1 MTYVG
6 VAMKLILMVLFF
18 VSGACLA
25 TESDDV
31 DLFLTNFY
39 SDFSEHKIDR
49 LSSLYFHAG
58 AQAVFGEHVAI
69 LPGNDDVRAMFIA
82 VLGGLD
88 KKGYKRSVI
97 KRMSKTRLGE
107 SYVFVSV
114 LFDRVAADESQLD
127 SMCSSYSMVKV
138 DGEWRILSWVPTEPL
153 PTGAC
158 TE

>member
-1 MTYVG
+1 
-6 VAMKLILMVLFF
+6 MKLALMMLFLM
-18 VSGACLA
+18 SSACCA
-25 TESDDV
+25 AESDDL
-31 DLFLTNFY
+31 DLFLANFY

-58 AQAVFGEHVAI
+58 AQAVFGEHVEI
-69 LPGNDDVRAMFIA
+69 LSSNDDVRAMFIA

-97 KRMSKTRLGE
+97 KRVSKTRLGE
-107 SYVFVSV
+107 NYVFVSV
-114 LFDRVAADESQLD
+114 LFDRVAADGSKLD

-153 PTGAC
+153 PAGAC

>member
-1 MTYVG
+1 MLFLMSSACR
-6 VAMKLILMVLFF
+6 VA
-18 VSGACLA
+18 
-25 TESDDV
+25 ESDDL
-31 DLFLTNFY
+31 DLFLANFY

-58 AQAVFGEHVAI
+58 AQAVFGEHVEI
-69 LPGNDDVRAMFIA
+69 LSSNDDIRAMFIA

-97 KRMSKTRLGE
+97 KRVSKTRLRE

-114 LFDRVAADESQLD
+114 LFDRVAADGRQLD
-127 SMCSSYSMVKV
+127 SMCSSYSMVIV

>member
-1 MTYVG
+1 
-6 VAMKLILMVLFF
+6 MKLILMMLFSI
-18 VSGACLA
+18 SGACRA
-25 TESDDV
+25 VESDDV
-31 DLFLTNFY
+31 DLFLANFY

-58 AQAVFGEHVAI
+58 AQAVFGEHVAM
-69 LPGNDDVRAMFIA
+69 LSSNDDVRAMFIA

-97 KRMSKTRLGE
+97 KRVSKTRLGE
-107 SYVFVSV
+107 NYVFVSV
-114 LFDRVAADESQLD
+114 LFDRVAADGSKLD

-138 DGEWRILSWVPTEPL
+138 GGDWQILSWVPTDPL